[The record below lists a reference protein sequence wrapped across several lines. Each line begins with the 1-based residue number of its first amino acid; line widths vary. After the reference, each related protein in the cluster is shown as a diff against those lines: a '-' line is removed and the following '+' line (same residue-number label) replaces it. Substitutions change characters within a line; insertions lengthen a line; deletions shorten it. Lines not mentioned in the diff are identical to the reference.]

1 MLRKFI
7 FKYGEGSEYIL
18 PISPKSFKVDYGIRV
33 ETVNIHT
40 MGDVNIAGYSTLSTI
55 SIDCMFPSKNIIRLL
70 WEPIMKILIHR
81 RKCLS
86 NGLRERTK
94 LRFVVSDTTV
104 NLPVVVENI
113 TLSEQDGTNDIYASI
128 KLRQV
133 RELNAIQTED
143 APVEETPPH
152 MDYYTVVWGD
162 TMWDISYRYYGDATL
177 CWKLASYNGIANAN
191 LIYPGQVVTI
201 PDRSLL

>member
-55 SIDCMFPSKNIIRLL
+55 GIDCMFPSKKY
-70 WEPIMKILIHR
+70 P
-81 RKCLS
+81 
-86 NGLRERTK
+86 
-94 LRFVVSDTTV
+94 FVVGTYH
-104 NLPVVVENI
+104 ENPYTSAEMFI
-113 TLSEQDGTNDIYASI
+113 KWAEDGTNDIYASI

-191 LIYPGQVVTI
+191 LIYPGQVVSI

>member
-55 SIDCMFPSKNIIRLL
+55 SIDCMFPSKKYPFVVGTYHEN
-70 WEPIMKILIHR
+70 PYTS

-86 NGLRERTK
+86 NGQRSVQNYVLLFRT
-94 LRFVVSDTTV
+94 
-104 NLPVVVENI
+104 P
-113 TLSEQDGTNDIYASI
+113 Q
-128 KLRQV
+128 
-133 RELNAIQTED
+133 
-143 APVEETPPH
+143 
-152 MDYYTVVWGD
+152 
-162 TMWDISYRYYGDATL
+162 
-177 CWKLASYNGIANAN
+177 
-191 LIYPGQVVTI
+191 
-201 PDRSLL
+201 

>member
-18 PISPKSFKVDYGIRV
+18 PISPKTFKVDYGIRV

-40 MGDVNIAGYSTLSTI
+40 MGDVNIAGYGTLSTI
-55 SIDCMFPSKNIIRLL
+55 SIDCMFPSKQYPFIVGTYHENPYTSAEMFIK
-70 WEPIMKILIHR
+70 WAE
-81 RKCLS
+81 
-86 NGLRERTK
+86 ERTK

-113 TLSEQDGTNDIYASI
+113 TLSEQDGTNDVYASI

-143 APVEETPPH
+143 APVEEPPPH